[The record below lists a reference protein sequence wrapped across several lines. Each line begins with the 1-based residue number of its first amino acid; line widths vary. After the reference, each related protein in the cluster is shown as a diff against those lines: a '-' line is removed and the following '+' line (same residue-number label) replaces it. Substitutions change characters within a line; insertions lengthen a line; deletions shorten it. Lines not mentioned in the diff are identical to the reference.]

1 MLNRPE
7 KIEWKIENYS
17 EEDFRITPPEYLKW
31 LSTPVKQYNLPGII
45 NLPQRIPPEYPIKKY
60 FFKFNNVYVEYN
72 RDNTCFFICT
82 GRDANNKLIWEKASV
97 TVRLSTI
104 IYSIKELDQFIKAHF
119 EEIFSAENL
128 AELNAAILNALPPQ
142 NDTISF

>member
-60 FFKFNNVYVEYN
+60 FSNSIMFML
-72 RDNTCFFICT
+72 NTIEIT
-82 GRDANNKLIWEKASV
+82 HASSSV
-97 TVRLSTI
+97 PGEMRI
-104 IYSIKELDQFIKAHF
+104 IS
-119 EEIFSAENL
+119 
-128 AELNAAILNALPPQ
+128 
-142 NDTISF
+142 